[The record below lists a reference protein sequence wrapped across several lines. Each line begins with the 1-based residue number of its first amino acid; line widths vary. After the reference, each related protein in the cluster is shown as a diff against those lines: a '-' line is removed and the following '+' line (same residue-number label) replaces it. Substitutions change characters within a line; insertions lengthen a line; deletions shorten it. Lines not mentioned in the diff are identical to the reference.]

1 MSNPEASKPPE
12 QGSRGQG
19 SRGQRR
25 AAYRPGVVAVV
36 VALAVVVGMLLKT
49 TTRHHRLATGTPE
62 QTTAKNSEKNSELP
76 IAE

>member
-1 MSNPEASKPPE
+1 MSNPEASKPP
-12 QGSRGQG
+12 GQR

-25 AAYRPGVVAVV
+25 AAYRPGIVAVV

-49 TTRHHRLATGTPE
+49 TTRHHRITTGAPE

>member
-1 MSNPEASKPPE
+1 MSNQEASKPPE
-12 QGSRGQG
+12 QGSRGQR
-19 SRGQRR
+19 RG
-25 AAYRPGVVAVV
+25 AYRPGIVAVV

-49 TTRHHRLATGTPE
+49 TTRHHRITTGAPE

>member
-1 MSNPEASKPPE
+1 MSNQEASKPPE
-12 QGSRGQG
+12 QGSRGQ
-19 SRGQRR
+19 RR
-25 AAYRPGVVAVV
+25 EAYRPGIVAVV

-49 TTRHHRLATGTPE
+49 TTRHHRIATGAPD

>member
-19 SRGQRR
+19 SRGKRQ
-25 AAYRPGVVAVV
+25 AYRPGIVAVV

-49 TTRHHRLATGTPE
+49 TTRHHRIATGAPE
-62 QTTAKNSEKNSELP
+62 TTAKNSEKNSELP